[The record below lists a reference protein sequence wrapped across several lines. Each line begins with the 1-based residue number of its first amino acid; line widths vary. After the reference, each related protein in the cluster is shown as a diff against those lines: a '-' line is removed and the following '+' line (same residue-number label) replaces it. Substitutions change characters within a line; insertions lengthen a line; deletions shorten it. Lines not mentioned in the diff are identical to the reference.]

1 MPPILDKSPP
11 IVPEQG
17 TSPATPDSSPKAAM
31 PPHHGARPRPL
42 PSEQTAATEDIS
54 VVTLHGAIDHHTVD
68 DLSNTLLFPRGAATA
83 RTVINLSA
91 VTFIDSSGINAFI
104 TAHHAAQ
111 RAGGWLRL
119 AGPIE
124 PVLRVIQIV
133 GLDEVMGCYPST
145 RRALVA

>member
-1 MPPILDKSPP
+1 
-11 IVPEQG
+11 
-17 TSPATPDSSPKAAM
+17 M

-42 PSEQTAATEDIS
+42 PSEQTAATADIS
-54 VVTLHGAIDHHTVD
+54 VVSLHGAIDHHTVD
-68 DLSNTLLFPRGAATA
+68 DLSDTLLFPRGTAAA

-104 TAHHAAQ
+104 TAHHAAR

-133 GLDEVMGCYPST
+133 GLDEIMGCYPST
-145 RRALVA
+145 RRALAA